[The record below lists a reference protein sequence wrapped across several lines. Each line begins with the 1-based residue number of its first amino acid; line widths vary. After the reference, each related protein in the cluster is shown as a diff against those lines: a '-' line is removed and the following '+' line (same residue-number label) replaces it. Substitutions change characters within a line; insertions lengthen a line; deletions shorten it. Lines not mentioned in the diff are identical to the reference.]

1 MTRDEKNKKD
11 YHAYCCKLSKLA
23 EDGEKVK
30 ILGFGEWLEM
40 MESLSIEYEE
50 EPEQIFMG

>member
-1 MTRDEKNKKD
+1 MTRDEKNKKN
-11 YHAYCCKLSKLA
+11 YHAYCCKLSKLV

-40 MESLSIEYEE
+40 MESLNVEYEE